1 MDQNLRRYIIRSESG
16 NYYKG
21 HYKNGW
27 AFTSEPK
34 EAFHFDT
41 REEADTSASQMNE
54 IIKYSNH
61 YFSNQLEE
69 NDNLPFV
76 SLVL

>member
-1 MDQNLRRYIIRSESG
+1 MDQNLRTYVIRGENG

-27 AFTSEPK
+27 AFTSDPK

-41 REEADTSASQMNE
+41 REEADTLVHEMNV
-54 IIKYSNH
+54 IIKSSSH
-61 YFSNQLEE
+61 HKE
-69 NDNLPFV
+69 NDKLPFV